1 MPFGLTKAP
10 VTFQAA
16 MNDMF
21 RPVLCK
27 YVLVFMDDILV
38 YSKTW
43 EAHLEHLRAVF
54 HTLLTHGFLAK
65 ASKCELAKPRVQY
78 LGHFISGEGMDVDPD
93 KIQAIQQWPKP
104 STVKQLRG
112 FLGLTG
118 YYRRFILKYAQLAAP
133 LTHLLRKDAFAWDES
148 ATAAFEELKIRMAT
162 TPHWLC
168 QTLSSCS

>member
-1 MPFGLTKAP
+1 MAAEDIPKMAFRTHDGHYEFLVMPFGLTKAP
-10 VTFQAA
+10 VTFQEA

-21 RPVLCK
+21 RPVL
-27 YVLVFMDDILV
+27 
-38 YSKTW
+38 S
-43 EAHLEHLRAVF
+43 
-54 HTLLTHGFLAK
+54 K

-118 YYRRFILKYAQLAAP
+118 VLSPIHPQVRPARCTSDPLAAQ
-133 LTHLLRKDAFAWDES
+133 RCFC
-148 ATAAFEELKIRMAT
+148 MG
-162 TPHWLC
+162 
-168 QTLSSCS
+168 